1 MFANW
6 KKLQFPGQVFM
17 LKSAAAAL
25 IKLPA
30 EKQLESSCDF
40 QKLVWLSE
48 HCKLKISWQSLSE

>member
-1 MFANW
+1 
-6 KKLQFPGQVFM
+6 M
-17 LKSAAAAL
+17 LKSAIAAL

-48 HCKLKISWQSLSE
+48 HCKLTISWQPLSE